1 MKQLL
6 SLCLAMLVTASAS
19 AQESSWLDDAIKNP
33 ARSKANIKRD
43 IYRHPKE
50 TLEFFGLKP
59 DMKVAEIWPGG
70 GWYSEILAPA
80 LKDEGVYYAAHF
92 DPEGKFKYY
101 KSSREKFANRIKTD
115 PAFAKVNLT
124 TFSPSKDFMIAPKNS
139 LDMVLTFRNV
149 HNWFIEGDT
158 ELMKKAFEQFH
169 AVLKPGGVL
178 GVVEHRLPR
187 GLDQLAR
194 KRSGYMKE
202 SLVIQMAVKAGF
214 VFAEKSDINANP
226 NDTAKYENGV
236 WTLPPRL
243 ALGDKDKEK
252 YLAIGESDR
261 MTLKFVKP
269 FAM

>member
-1 MKQLL
+1 MRKYLL
-6 SLCLAMLVTASAS
+6 PLILGVCMTAPMQ
-19 AQESSWLDDAIKNP
+19 AQDDWLDIALKNP
-33 ARSKANIKRD
+33 ARSAENVTRD
-43 IYRHPKE
+43 QYRHPKQ

-80 LKDEGVYYAAHF
+80 LKDKGVFYAAHF
-92 DPEGKFKYY
+92 DPDGGKSYY
-101 KSSREKFANRIKTD
+101 KKSRDSYAKRIETD
-115 PAFAKVNLT
+115 PAFAKVKLT
-124 TFSPSKDFMIAPKNS
+124 AFSPSKSLEIAPEGS

-149 HNWFIEGDT
+149 HNWFIDGDT
-158 ELMKKAFEQFH
+158 EYMLEAFKQFH
-169 AVLKPGGVL
+169 KALKVGGVL

-187 GLDQLAR
+187 GYDQLAR
-194 KRSGYMKE
+194 KKSGYMKE
-202 SLVIQMAVKAGF
+202 SLVVQMARKAGF
-214 VFAEKSDINANP
+214 NLVESSEINANP
-226 NDTAKYENGV
+226 KDTGNHEKGV

-269 FAM
+269 ATM